1 MKLSSAFEGGQCAE
15 DKGELYGVCNLQL
28 HSFINRKVTGSI
40 SDVVLGIF
48 RLINLS
54 GRAVAMG

>member
-1 MKLSSAFEGGQCAE
+1 MKLSSFFERGHCAE

-28 HSFINRKVTGSI
+28 HCFINRKVTGSI

-48 RLINLS
+48 RLINLFDL
-54 GRAVAMG
+54 AVAMG